1 MKRTSAA
8 ALALLALG
16 GGVVAFLA
24 ELAIAASGL
33 PIIIPPISL
42 GLTLVAIGVVVVLL
56 AWPVRRAVR
65 ATVKVHIDPFRAMR
79 VAVLA
84 KASAFSGALFA
95 GAGIGL
101 LFYLLSRSV
110 APVESSLWLAVAMA
124 AGGLILLI
132 AGLVAE
138 HFCVL
143 PPDDRDSETQEPHG
157 SHA

>member
-1 MKRTSAA
+1 M
-8 ALALLALG
+8 
-16 GGVVAFLA
+16 VAFLA
-24 ELAIAASGL
+24 ELAIASSGL

-42 GLTLVAIGVVVVLL
+42 GVTLVALGGVVVLL

-110 APVESSLWLAVAMA
+110 APVASSLWLAVATA

-143 PPDDRDSETQEPHG
+143 PPDDRDSEEQQPHG

>member
-1 MKRTSAA
+1 MKRTAPA

-16 GGVVAFLA
+16 GAVVAFLA

-42 GLTLVAIGVVVVLL
+42 GLTLVALGVVVVLL

-65 ATVKVHIDPFRAMR
+65 AKVKMHIDPFRAMR

-110 APVESSLWLAVAMA
+110 APVTSSLWLAIAMA
-124 AGGLILLI
+124 GGGVILLI

-143 PPDDRDSETQEPHG
+143 PPDDRDSEEQQPHG

>member
-1 MKRTSAA
+1 MKRTSPA

-42 GLTLVAIGVVVVLL
+42 SFTLVAIGVIVVLL
-56 AWPVRRAVR
+56 AWPIHRAVR
-65 ATVKVHIDPFRAMR
+65 ATVTVHIDPFRAMR

-84 KASAFSGALFA
+84 KASAFSGALFT

-101 LFYLLSRSV
+101 LLYLLSRSV
-110 APVESSLWLAVAMA
+110 APVSTSLWLAIAMA
-124 AGGLILLI
+124 GGGLILLI

-138 HFCVL
+138 YFCVL
-143 PPDDRDSETQEPHG
+143 PPDDRDNEAPQPHG

>member
-1 MKRTSAA
+1 MKRTSPA

-24 ELAIAASGL
+24 ELAIAASGQ

-42 GLTLVAIGVVVVLL
+42 GLTLIAIGVIVVLL

-65 ATVKVHIDPFRAMR
+65 ATVKVHIDPFRAIR

-110 APVESSLWLAVAMA
+110 APVASSLWLAVAMA

-143 PPDDRDSETQEPHG
+143 PPDDRDSEEQQPHG

>member
-1 MKRTSAA
+1 MKRTSPA

-16 GGVVAFLA
+16 GAVVAFLA

-42 GLTLVAIGVVVVLL
+42 SFTLVAIGVIVVLL
-56 AWPVRRAVR
+56 AWPIRRAVR
-65 ATVKVHIDPFRAMR
+65 ATVTVHIDPFRAMR

-84 KASAFSGALFA
+84 KASAFSGALFT

-110 APVESSLWLAVAMA
+110 APVTTSLWLAVAMA

-138 HFCVL
+138 YFCVL
-143 PPDDRDSETQEPHG
+143 PPDDRDNDSPQPHG

>member
-1 MKRTSAA
+1 MKRTAPA

-42 GLTLVAIGVVVVLL
+42 GLTLIALGVGVVLL

-65 ATVKVHIDPFRAMR
+65 SKVKVHVDPFRALR

-95 GAGIGL
+95 GAGLGL
-101 LFYLLSRSV
+101 LVYLLSRSV
-110 APVESSLWLAVAMA
+110 APVTSSLWLAIAMA
-124 AGGLILLI
+124 AGGLILMI
-132 AGLVAE
+132 AGLIAE

-143 PPDDRDSETQEPHG
+143 PPDDRDNEAQQPHG